1 MREPV
6 FPAEEIK
13 EQRGSRPLLT
23 IQGRSIRVVRR
34 ALKSEFPTGET
45 ERAQRVADTSTGN
58 SLKEGNMSDQHYL
71 LAITR
76 RGALVLLFVC
86 SLYISA
92 LAGTNVTPFA
102 TNVSAATSGVS
113 TFITISGT
121 APMAYKVSRPDTA
134 TLLIDLPGVDT
145 TRLAE
150 TYTLGTPLVADVQVE
165 RGPGARPVA
174 RLRIALRAPVLD
186 RSQMADNNLVLVLT
200 PDSKIGAAKTLQHSS
215 PVEIASIGAPPPGAV
230 SAAIARQA
238 AVNTALPDH
247 GSTPSRP
254 SIQQPAVAITH
265 TDNNAPQSQQG
276 QRYGQAGFV
285 GEPINLNVV
294 NADIRDILNY
304 ITEQYGV
311 NFVIDSSVGP
321 VPVTVNVTDVPW
333 NIALDAIL
341 RANRLGADANGNI
354 LRVATIEV
362 LASEAASQQK
372 IAEARLENST
382 LLTEFIRLNYA
393 RASGTLAQAAGP
405 NSGFTGGSTSQ
416 SGSTGGGGGGAQ
428 GSSGEQGI
436 LPITARR
443 LSRRG
448 SVEVDGR
455 SNTLIVTD
463 VRENIDAIR
472 QLVTLL
478 DQPEPQV
485 EIETRIVIAN
495 RNFSRDL
502 GVQISAL
509 VLGTNGAAGSF
520 ATVPGSQTGG
530 AGGGGGNTTGLRP
543 GGVPVGVGL
552 EPTRALGANLPNT
565 VIGLTTGIL
574 GTAQISALITAAEN
588 KGQAKIVATPRVTA
602 LNNRKAEISSGQQ
615 IPVVT
620 PQTGAG
626 GAGGVL
632 LFTTTFVSVPLR
644 LEVTPQIT
652 DAGTVILRIVAEN
665 NSVNTAIAV
674 NGTPGIDTQKME
686 TEVLVPDGGTTVV
699 GGVLADNESEIQNRT
714 PGLASI
720 PVLGNLFKRKLITR
734 QTNEILCFITPR
746 IYRPDYNGRPTSGTV
761 TTGTRSTTIVQPVP
775 MGNPPTNTPT
785 PTQIQQQQPGT
796 PTVPVT
802 TPGTQLTAPAQ
813 RP

>member
-1 MREPV
+1 
-6 FPAEEIK
+6 
-13 EQRGSRPLLT
+13 
-23 IQGRSIRVVRR
+23 
-34 ALKSEFPTGET
+34 
-45 ERAQRVADTSTGN
+45 
-58 SLKEGNMSDQHYL
+58 MSDLHYL
-71 LAITR
+71 PAAIK
-76 RGALVLLFVC
+76 RGALVLFFVC
-86 SLYISA
+86 SLTVFAKAS
-92 LAGTNVTPFA
+92 TNLTPMA
-102 TNVSAATSGVS
+102 TGVSATTSGAS
-113 TFITISGT
+113 TFITISAT
-121 APMAYKVSRPDTA
+121 APMAYTVSRPDLHTI
-134 TLLIDLPGVDT
+134 LLDLPGVDA

-150 TYTLGTPLVADVQVE
+150 SYSLGTPLVTGVMVE
-165 RGPGARPVA
+165 RENRPHVKPAARF
-174 RLRIALRAPVLD
+174 RIALRAPVLD

-200 PDSKIGAAKTLQHSS
+200 PDSSS
-215 PVEIASIGAPPPGAV
+215 
-230 SAAIARQA
+230 SAAAAARGA
-238 AVNTALPDH
+238 WATDSSTAQQGPT
-247 GSTPSRP
+247 TPPRP
-254 SIQQPAVAITH
+254 STQQPNVTITPA
-265 TDNNAPQSQQG
+265 DNRTTQSEQG
-276 QRYGQAGFV
+276 KRYGQPGFV

-341 RANRLGADANGNI
+341 RANRLGVDVNGNI
-354 LRVATIEV
+354 LRVATIDV
-362 LASEAASQQK
+362 LATEAASQQK
-372 IAEARLENST
+372 IADARLDNSP

-416 SGSTGGGGGGAQ
+416 GESTGGSGGGAQ

-436 LPITARR
+436 LPIIARR

-509 VLGTNGAAGSF
+509 ALGTNGAAGSI
-520 ATVPGSQTGG
+520 ATVPGSQI
-530 AGGGGGNTTGLRP
+530 AGGTGTGNTTGLRP
-543 GGVPVGVGL
+543 GGIPVGVGL
-552 EPTRALGANLPNT
+552 EPTRALSANLPST
-565 VIGLTTGIL
+565 VIGLTTGAI
-574 GTAQISALITAAEN
+574 GTAQISALITAAES

-626 GAGGVL
+626 GTGGVL

-652 DAGTVILRIVAEN
+652 DAGTVILRVVAEN
-665 NSVNTAIAV
+665 NSVNTTIAV
-674 NGTPGIDTQKME
+674 AGTPGIDTQKME

-699 GGVLADNESEIQNRT
+699 GGVLADNESEIQTRT
-714 PGLASI
+714 PGLASV
-720 PVLGNLFKRKLITR
+720 PLLGNLFKRKAVSR
-734 QTNEILCFITPR
+734 QTNEILFFITPR
-746 IYRPDYNGRPTSGTV
+746 IYRPDFYGRPTSGSV
-761 TTGTRSTTIVQPVP
+761 STGTRSTTILQPVP
-775 MGNPPTNTPT
+775 LGNPPSNTPT
-785 PTQIQQQQPGT
+785 PTQLQQQQQQQPGT
-796 PTVPVT
+796 PVVPTVPGSQLNVPAQTPAGT
-802 TPGTQLTAPAQ
+802 TP